1 MVKTLE
7 GDRYA
12 LCEKHVIVP
21 FCCSYQVY
29 RYLAGCFGLIS
40 GRHCL
45 KELRRDKGLC
55 QAEVGAYFGISGPM
69 YCLYENGDRRMRLEM
84 LCALADLFGT
94 STDYLLG
101 RTRNSKPYPKCK
113 NQR

>member
-1 MVKTLE
+1 M
-7 GDRYA
+7 A
-12 LCEKHVIVP
+12 
-21 FCCSYQVY
+21 VY
-29 RYLAGCFGLIS
+29 SDL
-40 GRHCL
+40 L

-55 QAEVGAYFGISGPM
+55 QADVGAYFGISGPM

-101 RTRNSKPYPKCK
+101 RTRNSKPYCASTPSIAISP
-113 NQR
+113 R

>member
-1 MVKTLE
+1 MV
-7 GDRYA
+7 
-12 LCEKHVIVP
+12 
-21 FCCSYQVY
+21 VY
-29 RYLAGCFGLIS
+29 SDL
-40 GRHCL
+40 L

-113 NQR
+113 NQL

>member
-12 LCEKHVIVP
+12 LCEKHVIVS

-40 GRHCL
+40 CRHYLDNLSFKQIGKLL
-45 KELRRDKGLC
+45 KMNLYTVHSRYKRTLKSLQRELERSR
-55 QAEVGAYFGISGPM
+55 
-69 YCLYENGDRRMRLEM
+69 YE
-84 LCALADLFGT
+84 A
-94 STDYLLG
+94 
-101 RTRNSKPYPKCK
+101 K
-113 NQR
+113 

>member
-1 MVKTLE
+1 MDNLIQKIQQNPQLE
-7 GDRYA
+7 
-12 LCEKHVIVP
+12 LLVIGIIGIVVLYFLLKILKLP
-21 FCCSYQVY
+21 LKIIFNGIVGVVLL
-29 RYLAGCFGLIS
+29 YLVNM
-40 GRHCL
+40 
-45 KELRRDKGLC
+45 
-55 QAEVGAYFGISGPM
+55 VGAYFGISGPM